1 MYLIFPEDSS
11 MMGYA
16 DHIWVAVVAK
26 HLEDV
31 KLYSC
36 ETVGVV
42 EVYLK
47 TAQLYLAEEKMQ
59 LVLIT

>member
-1 MYLIFPEDSS
+1 M
-11 MMGYA
+11 
-16 DHIWVAVVAK
+16 AVVAK

-31 KLYSC
+31 KFYSC

-47 TAQLYLAEEKMQ
+47 TARLNFAEEKIE